1 MVTAAITA
9 TGVILSLSATIAWMS
24 YNAGLNDCQAY
35 DGIVIGYGQTAFIS
49 TITYL
54 FSTFIDLK
62 IISNALVP
70 LFTAIE
76 YLVRMIEENF
86 FSNFCTFSDI
96 VKLPFF
102 IISVSPF
109 LILLIL
115 FFE

>member
-54 FSTFIDLK
+54 FSRMPWVFWLALGASIV
-62 IISNALVP
+62 IIFMLGRKSK
-70 LFTAIE
+70 
-76 YLVRMIEENF
+76 
-86 FSNFCTFSDI
+86 S
-96 VKLPFF
+96 
-102 IISVSPF
+102 IIK
-109 LILLIL
+109 
-115 FFE
+115 